1 MSKENENGQPTKT
14 SRDVETITHLCYVRM
29 LSLISKFKL
38 CESCVMEMLAQ
49 ATYIKSEVEKESDE
63 KVEVDVGLLVGLLR
77 FGALPMAKWEPEGIR
92 LMKDAITDVI
102 QQPYFCQ
109 SCKLL
114 LDEALS
120 NLQNSTENE
129 NKKGIEKYGNK

>member
-1 MSKENENGQPTKT
+1 MSKENENGQTTKT

-114 LDEALS
+114 LDEELS

>member
-1 MSKENENGQPTKT
+1 MSKENENGQTTKT

-114 LDEALS
+114 LAEELS
-120 NLQNSTENE
+120 NLQ
-129 NKKGIEKYGNK
+129 K

>member
-1 MSKENENGQPTKT
+1 MSKENENGQTTKT

-38 CESCVMEMLAQ
+38 CESCVMEMLVQ
-49 ATYIKSEVEKESDE
+49 ATYIISEVEKESDE
-63 KVEVDVGLLVGLLR
+63 KVEVDVGLLR

-109 SCKLL
+109 SCKDVLL
-114 LDEALS
+114 SALQAFEVAYGRAIEGKELEA
-120 NLQNSTENE
+120 
-129 NKKGIEKYGNK
+129 GIE